1 MGSPRICP
9 EERFGRRTMYWAHR
23 WFKVLSAAFVAIA
36 VAPSG
41 TASNVNAFYQTN
53 LVTDIPGL
61 AANADPQLVNPWG
74 ISFGTSGQATGSPFW
89 ISDNG
94 KGVTTL
100 YNATGAKQGLVV
112 TIPAPGG
119 GTSAPTGQVFNGT
132 GKFNSDL
139 FIFASEDGALTGWR
153 SALGTTAETLS
164 DQSGANAVFK
174 GIALGTIGSNSY
186 LYATDFHNNKISVLP
201 SSGAP
206 ALPGTF

>member
-1 MGSPRICP
+1 
-9 EERFGRRTMYWAHR
+9 MYWTQR
-23 WFKVLSAAFVAIA
+23 WFKALSAAFVAIA

-53 LVTDIPGL
+53 LVSDIPGL
-61 AANADPQLVNPWG
+61 AANTDPQLVNPWG

-119 GTSAPTGQVFNGT
+119 GVSAPTGQVFNGT
-132 GKFNSDL
+132 GKFNSDI
-139 FIFASEDGALTGWR
+139 FIFSSEDGTITGWR
-153 SALGTTAETLS
+153 GALGTTAETLLPAS
-164 DQSGANAVFK
+164 NGAIFK
-174 GIALGTIGSNSY
+174 GIAIGSVGADSY
-186 LYATDFHNNKISVLP
+186 LYATDLANNKVTVLG
-201 SSGAP
+201 SD
-206 ALPGTF
+206 